1 MSNNKNYLINKKT
14 KLIGVQRINE
24 MTDNF
29 SYDGEET
36 DDAFEDES
44 TEKDDDDKS
53 KEKPQAFVFTLGNQM
68 DETNE
73 AKANESET
81 DDSKKSKK
89 KKKTKKE
96 KQRICCTSLTKG
108 LGEVRPIGW
117 MAIFGDAL
125 SNFIDGMSIGASMNQ
140 SLIDG
145 LTTAIATWAGNVTQE
160 LGDFALLVRAGMTPF
175 QALIYNYLSANT
187 LYLGFIVGATFGQ
200 DLNTGKWIFS
210 VSSATTMYISL
221 GVLVLLRLVLLFK
234 PFNL

>member
-1 MSNNKNYLINKKT
+1 
-14 KLIGVQRINE
+14 

-29 SYDGEET
+29 SYDGNDTDSFEEE
-36 DDAFEDES
+36 ED
-44 TEKDDDDKS
+44 KDENEP
-53 KEKPQAFVFTLGNQM
+53 EKPHSIVFTM
-68 DETNE
+68 DPT
-73 AKANESET
+73 T
-81 DDSKKSKK
+81 DDSKEQESEVKK

-96 KQRICCTSLTKG
+96 RQRICCTSLTKG
-108 LGEVRPIGW
+108 LSEVRPIGW

-200 DLNTGKWIFS
+200 NLNTGKWIFS

-221 GVLVLLRLVLLFK
+221 GVLVFISFLFYFCL
-234 PFNL
+234 PQEIH